1 MAQVADYDVENDTG
15 AQVRQDIKN
24 IFGAIKSCNSGP
36 SDPPLPI
43 EFMLYG
49 DESDKILKVFSST
62 NGTFTEI
69 GNINEDN
76 LGLLPRDGTSAMS
89 AGLSLIS
96 GLANNLSLKFSGD
109 TDTGLFRAGS
119 NALGIVAGGTERVRV
134 DSNGL
139 KVRNGHS
146 LQVWSAS
153 NNHRIQFSFLGNAT
167 GQSDI
172 DFTLPNEDG
181 ANGSV
186 LQTNGSGQLS
196 FVAIQGVPV
205 GAIFCMSVATVPAGY
220 LKCNGDNIAASGTP
234 TTVQGVSRSD
244 LQALRNLIGN
254 TLPDLRGE
262 FVRGWADDTNDS
274 TRDQGRDIGS
284 GQSDDITSHNHGA
297 TSTSSVSDPGHVH
310 RVRVGTSGTGGGN
323 VSDRDSQNPG
333 NFVSNQIE
341 SSSTG
346 ISVSTSTTIGNTGG
360 SETRPRNVALM
371 YIIKF

>member
-1 MAQVADYDVENDTG
+1 MAQIADYFVDNDTG
-15 AQVRQDIKN
+15 AQVRGDINN
-24 IFGAIKSCNSGP
+24 IFGAIKSCNSG
-36 SDPPLPI
+36 SSNPLLPV

-69 GNINEDN
+69 GNINQDN
-76 LGLLPRDGTSAMS
+76 LGLLPRDGTEAMS
-89 AGLSLIS
+89 AGLTLIA
-96 GLANNLSLKFSGD
+96 GAANNLSLKFTGD
-109 TDTGLFRAGS
+109 TDTGLFNAGS
-119 NALGIVAGGTERVRV
+119 NALGIGAGGTERVRV

-146 LQVWSAS
+146 IQVWSS
-153 NNHRIQFSFLGNAT
+153 GN
-167 GQSDI
+167 GNRI
-172 DFTLPNEDG
+172 DFDFAGSSNIDFALPTADG

-196 FVAIQGVPV
+196 FIAIQGVPV
-205 GAIFCMSVATVPAGY
+205 GAIFCMSVATVPTGY

-244 LQALRNLIGN
+244 LQALRDLIGN

-274 TRDQGRDIGS
+274 TRDQNREIGS

-297 TSTSSVSDPGHVH
+297 TSTSSVNDPGHVH
-310 RVRVGTSGTGGGN
+310 RVRVGTSGTSGGN
-323 VSDRDSQNPG
+323 VSDRDSPNPG
-333 NFVSNQIE
+333 NFVTNQIE

-346 ISVSTSTTIGNTGG
+346 ISVSTSTTTDNTGG
-360 SETRPRNVALM
+360 TETRPRNVALM

>member
-15 AQVRQDIKN
+15 AQVRGDINN
-24 IFGAIKSCNSGP
+24 IFGAIKSCNSG
-36 SDPPLPI
+36 SSNPPLPV

-69 GNINEDN
+69 GNINQDN
-76 LGLLPRDGTSAMS
+76 LGLLPRDGTAPMS
-89 AGLSLIS
+89 AGLSLIA

-146 LQVWSAS
+146 IQIFSS
-153 NNHRIQFSFLGNAT
+153 GNGNRIDFDFAGS
-167 GQSDI
+167 SDI
-172 DFTLPNEDG
+172 NFALPTADG

-196 FVAIQGVPV
+196 FVAIQGVPT
-205 GAIFCMSVATVPAGY
+205 GTIFCFAIATVPTGY
-220 LKCNGDNIAASGTP
+220 LECNGQSTSGYTALAA
-234 TTVQGVSRSD
+234 
-244 LQALRNLIGN
+244 LIGSN
-254 TLPDLRGE
+254 VPDLRGE
-262 FVRGWADDTNDS
+262 FVRGWASNTNDS
-274 TRDQGRDIGS
+274 TRDQGREIGS
-284 GQSDDITSHNHGA
+284 GQSSDITSHNHGA
-297 TSTSSVSDPGHVH
+297 TSTSTVSDPGHVH

-346 ISVSTSTTIGNTGG
+346 ISVSTSTTTSNTGG

-371 YIIKF
+371 YIIKT